1 MSISKETILRAL
13 SVVQDPDLHQDL
25 VSLNMIRDVEV
36 EADRVSFTVMLT
48 TPACPLKEKIKKDC
62 EVAVKE
68 VIGEGTELV
77 IRMASS
83 VTSARANAPLL
94 TGVKNI
100 IAIASGKGGVG
111 KSTVTANL
119 AVALA
124 QMGAQVGLIDA
135 DIFGPS
141 VPVMFNCEHEQPEVK
156 VVDGKNHIVPLEQ
169 YGVKLVSIGLL
180 TPPDSPV
187 VWRGPMASSALKQ
200 FISDTL
206 WGQLDYLFIDL
217 PPGTSDIHLTLV
229 QTVPVTGAII
239 VTTPQKVALADATK
253 GLSMFNQPQI
263 KVPVLGI
270 VENMSYFTPEELPDK
285 KYYLFGRDGGKNLSE
300 KYNVPLL
307 GQLPLVQGI
316 RESGD
321 HGMPAVLKE
330 GIVADAFRQL
340 AEAVARQVAIRNAS
354 MAQTRKVEINS

>member
-1 MSISKETILRAL
+1 MKISKEDILLAL
-13 SVVQDPDLHQDL
+13 SSVQDPDLHKDL
-25 VSLNMIRDVEV
+25 VTLNMVRNIVIAPDK
-36 EADRVSFTVMLT
+36 VSFTVMLT
-48 TPACPLKEKIKKDC
+48 TPACPLKEKIRKDC
-62 EVAVKE
+62 EVAVKA
-68 VIGEGTELV
+68 VVGEGVQLE
-77 IRMASS
+77 IIMDSS
-83 VTSARANAPLL
+83 VTSTRENTPVL

-135 DIFGPS
+135 DIYGPS
-141 VPVMFNCEHEQPEVK
+141 VPVMFNCEHEQPEVRM
-156 VVDGKNHIVPLEQ
+156 VDGKNRIVPLEQ
-169 YGVKLVSIGLL
+169 YGVKLVSIGFL

-206 WGQLDYLFIDL
+206 WGELDYLFIDL

-263 KVPVLGI
+263 KVPILGI
-270 VENMSYFTPEELPDK
+270 VENMAYFTPEELPDK
-285 KYYLFGRDGGKNLSE
+285 KYYLFGKDGGKNLSE

-330 GIVADAFRQL
+330 GVVSDAFKQL
-340 AEAVARQVAIRNAS
+340 AEAVARQVAIRNAK
-354 MAQTRKVEINS
+354 MEQTKKVEINS